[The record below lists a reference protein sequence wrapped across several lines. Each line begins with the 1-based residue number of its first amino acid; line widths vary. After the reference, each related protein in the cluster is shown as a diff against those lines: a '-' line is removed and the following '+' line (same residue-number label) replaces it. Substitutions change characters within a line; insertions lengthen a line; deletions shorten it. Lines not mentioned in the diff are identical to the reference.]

1 MPEHTAAGNGA
12 LLTIGQLARETGVPD
27 STIRFWERK
36 GLLAPTLRQGG
47 QRRYALS
54 AIATVAMLRL
64 CQETGFT
71 LADIRRLRDE
81 RAVTPRSWRR
91 LVQEKLADVER
102 QITSL
107 DHARELL
114 THALRC
120 RHDDILACPSF
131 QEWFAGYLGTGPQGG
146 RQVSGTSQSTPSG
159 GTVIVADAGLP

>member
-1 MPEHTAAGNGA
+1 MPEHTAAGHDG

-47 QRRYALS
+47 QRRYEPS

-91 LVQEKLADVER
+91 LIQEKLADVER
-102 QITSL
+102 QITAL
-107 DHARELL
+107 DHARGLL
-114 THALRC
+114 AHALRC

-131 QEWFAGYLGTGPQGG
+131 QEWFAVYLGTGKAAEAITG
-146 RQVSGTSQSTPSG
+146 RREGVRSPGRARARRAAAP
-159 GTVIVADAGLP
+159 